1 MRANGKVV
9 VLLCFCHAVVLGA
22 GAHTEHEFV
31 AKGREMLAEALD
43 MHSCGFDDVEARY
56 EDECWIYWEKDGFFN
71 HFVTNDWSRAMCE
84 TALDRY
90 LSWISTNDMS
100 AFSTCERR
108 IAKSALGQC
117 RCMAYTNALDAIR
130 AYALNTTAVDC
141 VTAIETAVEF
151 GGVDE
156 AAASFIETI
165 VTNNAQFSYNDI
177 SWAIPKYCD
186 KLLAVNTN
194 DAEAVAIRDR
204 GVRLFYAKRHD
215 WQDGTSLDN
224 LFSACID
231 GYSAS
236 SNRLEYAQHV
246 LSWTTNN
253 DWRAMH
259 DHFVTITNE
268 LLSSGQ
274 PLGVI
279 TVGAP

>member
-1 MRANGKVV
+1 MNRAFRFAGASIGLVV
-9 VLLCFCHAVVLGA
+9 VALQGFAF
-22 GAHTEHEFV
+22 TEQELV
-31 AKGREMLAEALD
+31 DKGRGMVYASLCEAIDDLTELD
-43 MHSCGFDDVEARY
+43 QYPVE
-56 EDECWIYWEKDGFFN
+56 WISWEKDGFFN
-71 HFVTNDWSRAMCE
+71 HFVTNGWTRAMCE
-84 TALDRY
+84 TAFDKY
-90 LSWISTNDMS
+90 VAWVSTNDMS
-100 AFSTCERR
+100 TFDMHERYVAR
-108 IAKSALGQC
+108 GVIGQC
-117 RCMAYTNALDAIR
+117 VDMGYTNALASIR
-130 AYALNTTAVDC
+130 TYALNPTALSRSM
-141 VTAIETAVEF
+141 AIRTAVEF

-224 LFSACID
+224 LFSACIE

-279 TVGAP
+279 TVGDP